1 MFRKEVSGRID
12 RTGRVAGALT
22 EFFTIWRFPLGKATK
37 KSEGLVRIFLTGSI
51 GFSISSS
58 LDCSYHLLFRSG
70 LALRLDGVNES
81 NFFYLDIQMRL
92 G

>member
-1 MFRKEVSGRID
+1 MFRGGSIGQA
-12 RTGRVAGALT
+12 GVAGALT

-58 LDCSYHLLFRSG
+58 LGCSYHLLFRSG
-70 LALRLDGVNES
+70 LALRLDVVNEN
-81 NFFYLDIQMRL
+81 NFFYLDTQMRL